1 MRFAYAKAGQ
11 YFKDFVLRE
20 DAAEEAV
27 IKAVDKWWKDSS
39 STPLDEEKAKRV
51 ILNSLQ
57 YASRRRKLEP
67 INVSREYDGFHGY
80 KIK

>member
-20 DAAEEAV
+20 D
-27 IKAVDKWWKDSS
+27 
-39 STPLDEEKAKRV
+39 EKAKRV